1 MPRRRYV
8 YRVKAI
14 NRQGL
19 SQVSSYANAE
29 TPGIPPPP
37 AAPRNLTADGVA
49 PNRVELSWDDP
60 QDSSI
65 TGYQILRRSRDGPEY
80 GDGLGPHMFS
90 VIVDDT
96 GSAATNYIDT
106 TAGPR
111 TRYAY
116 ALKARSPYGLSQR
129 SGPTCGDPCPT
140 CRSHGARA
148 RLGIPG
154 RCDPDLGRSRGR
166 HHWELPGNSSPA
178 RRVGVWRRSGPSRF
192 CRGR

>member
-1 MPRRRYV
+1 M
-8 YRVKAI
+8 
-14 NRQGL
+14 
-19 SQVSSYANAE
+19 SSYANPE

-80 GDGLGPHMFS
+80 GDGLGPYQFS

-96 GSAATNYIDT
+96 GSSATSYIDT

-111 TRYAY
+111 TQYAY
-116 ALKARSPYGLSQR
+116 ALKARNPYGLS
-129 SGPTCGDPCPT
+129 
-140 CRSHGARA
+140 
-148 RLGIPG
+148 
-154 RCDPDLGRSRGR
+154 
-166 HHWELPGNSSPA
+166 
-178 RRVGVWRRSGPSRF
+178 RRSGTSNAEIASHLPVP
-192 CRGR
+192 RGLR